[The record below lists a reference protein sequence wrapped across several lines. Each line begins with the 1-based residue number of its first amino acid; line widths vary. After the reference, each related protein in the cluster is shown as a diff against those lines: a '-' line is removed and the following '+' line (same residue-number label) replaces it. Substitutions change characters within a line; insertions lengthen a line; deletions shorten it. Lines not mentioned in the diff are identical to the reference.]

1 MDKIFFFRKVME
13 MENAEQL
20 GIDEVVVN
28 VMLRDKSNIINKQKG
43 KI

>member
-1 MDKIFFFRKVME
+1 ME